1 MWFFRDGVLL
11 GVDEVVYE
19 GEKKENM
26 LQFAFKSDVLWIQN
40 VCALTSKLHRDAG
53 YSAPS
58 VWSAWQG
65 QLLVTMT
72 SYIPSTV

>member
-1 MWFFRDGVLL
+1 MKFSMR
-11 GVDEVVYE
+11 EKKK
-19 GEKKENM
+19 KKENM
-26 LQFAFKSDVLWIQN
+26 LQFAFKSDVPWSQN

-53 YSAPS
+53 YLAPS

>member
-1 MWFFRDGVLL
+1 MKFSMRRKK
-11 GVDEVVYE
+11 
-19 GEKKENM
+19 KKENM
-26 LQFAFKSDVLWIQN
+26 LQFAFKSDVPWSQN
-40 VCALTSKLHRDAG
+40 VCALTSKSYTEMQATWLL
-53 YSAPS
+53 P

>member
-1 MWFFRDGVLL
+1 MGGGGKKTCCNLHLSLMCL
-11 GVDEVVYE
+11 GA
-19 GEKKENM
+19 KM
-26 LQFAFKSDVLWIQN
+26 